1 MGALIIDL
9 AGPEL
14 GPEEYNFLAHPR
26 VAGVVLF
33 TRNYRT
39 PEQLSGLCREL
50 RATREGLLVMVDQE
64 GGKVQRFH
72 SGFSRLPP
80 AASFGACYD
89 RDPETALCLATDTA
103 WLMAWELGQAGLD
116 LSLAPVLDLAGPG
129 LAIGERAFHKD
140 PRATA
145 RLGIAW
151 MRGAR
156 RAGMASV
163 GKHYPGLGMAAGDTH
178 AQTCIDPRPQ
188 EQLLETD
195 LLPFKEAMAVGIEGL
210 MAAHVRYPS
219 VADAPASLADAW
231 LRLRLREQQGYRG
244 LVLSDDLGMAAA
256 ADFQPDPAVRVRT
269 AWKAGCDL
277 ALVCNLGDTA
287 LPRLLDTLA
296 ADPATTPNCAPLRRR
311 ANDTQPD
318 ADAIR
323 ARLAQLTT

>member
-14 GPEEYNFLAHPR
+14 SHAEYNFLAHPH

-50 RATREGLLVMVDQE
+50 RAARDGLLIMVDQE
-64 GGKVQRFH
+64 GGTVQRFY

-80 AASFGACYD
+80 AAAFGACYD
-89 RDPETALCLATDTA
+89 RDPEAALCLAADTA
-103 WLMAWELGQAGLD
+103 WLMAWELGLAGLD
-116 LSLAPVLDLAGPG
+116 LSLAPVLDLAGPD
-129 LAIGERAFHKD
+129 LAIGERAFHRD
-140 PRATA
+140 PRTTS

-156 RAGMASV
+156 HAGMASV

-178 AQTCIDPRPQ
+178 VQTCVDSRPQ

-195 LLPFKEAMAVGIEGL
+195 LLPFREAMAAGIEGL
-210 MAAHVRYPS
+210 MAAHVRYPNI
-219 VADAPASLADAW
+219 ADRPASLAGAW

-256 ADFQPDPAVRVRT
+256 AHFQPDPAARVRA

-277 ALVCNLGDTA
+277 ALICNLGTA
-287 LPRLLDTLA
+287 LPHLLDTLA
-296 ADPATTPNCAPLRRR
+296 ADPVTIPDCAPLRRQ
-311 ANDTQPD
+311 AGAKQPD

-323 ARLAQLTT
+323 ARLTQLTT